1 MFKCV
6 LHFAPESHRI
16 RLRWGFLLGVILL
29 TVSQLKAQK
38 YVCTI
43 KVSHKGQ
50 VAKKNASALNILVEK
65 YYDDK
70 LMGFL
75 GKYDVRLPQK
85 TNLPI
90 SFVGNV
96 GWTIRIKLT
105 GSLLKSPELQQV
117 FEIRQKDQFQQ
128 NQEIPLKDKTTLVI
142 KFMQQLIDE
151 EEGSVKQK
159 PRLSTRSELTKI
171 QGITGVLVTA
181 TYRLPPGISKG
192 TGYLKAIVGT
202 LKGGKPIW
210 VYQLDKN
217 KKLVN
222 NLLVQLKDTTKFQ
235 LFVPVHERP
244 YWVSKL
250 DFQLIHAFEG
260 RLLEH
265 FRTEAY
271 SQKDNQKDVT
281 TTLFLQPTSSEY
293 VQPQGVFVG
302 AKVKIPPFY
311 VQDLRRNQITVRI
324 SGDVN
329 PGNANVWHYQVYL
342 IEELA
347 KAGNRLIVQESFIPY
362 AWLAKFADT
371 TSFQLKTKMF
381 LMGHRGT
388 QFYNGYPRQ
397 QSHLVSQAKEKLRL
411 ILPDLHQLK
420 IRPVLFKNKKNRAAN
435 RKKLNKESREVKV
448 FVRVGKYEL
457 YHSKSYTS
465 KRTIR
470 FNKVNR
476 EVLHLAKNDNITIE
490 VKDNSY
496 PSRILFSTE
505 LACTAEILK
514 QKFWKLRD
522 KKGNYLKI
530 AVQKVTTEKDKLL
543 HSNDKKQTKMLGG
556 SR

>member
-6 LHFAPESHRI
+6 LHFAHESHHI
-16 RLRWGFLLGVILL
+16 RLRLVFLLGVILL
-29 TVSQLKAQK
+29 TVSQLKAQQ
-38 YVCTI
+38 YMCTI

-50 VAKKNASALNILVEK
+50 VIKKNASALNILVEK

-75 GKYDVRLPQK
+75 GKYDLTIPKK
-85 TNLPI
+85 TKLPI
-90 SFVGNV
+90 SFVGKV
-96 GWTIRIKLT
+96 GWTIRVKLT

-128 NQEIPLKDKTTLVI
+128 NQEIPLKDKTTLVLE
-142 KFMQQLIDE
+142 FAQQLIDE
-151 EEGSVKQK
+151 EDDSAKQK
-159 PRLSTRSELTKI
+159 PRLLARSELTKI
-171 QGITGVLVTA
+171 QGITGVLITG
-181 TYRLPPGISKG
+181 TYRLPPGVSKG
-192 TGYLKAIVGT
+192 TGYLRGIVGT

-210 VYQLDKN
+210 IYQLDKN

-244 YWVSKL
+244 YWVLKL

-271 SQKDNQKDVT
+271 SQKDNQKDVKT
-281 TTLFLQPTSSEY
+281 KLFLQPTSSEY
-293 VQPQGVFVG
+293 VQAQGVSVG
-302 AKVKIPPFY
+302 AKVKIPSFY
-311 VQDLRRNQITVRI
+311 TQDLRRNQITIRI

-329 PGNANVWHYQVYL
+329 PGKANVWHYQLYL
-342 IEELA
+342 VEELA

-397 QSHLVSQAKEKLRL
+397 QSHLVSQTKENLRL
-411 ILPDLHQLK
+411 ILPKLYQLR
-420 IRPVLFKNKKNRAAN
+420 IRPVLFKHKKKWAAN
-435 RKKLNKESREVKV
+435 RKKLNTEPQEVEVYIRIK
-448 FVRVGKYEL
+448 KYEL
-457 YHSKSYTS
+457 YRSKSYAR
-465 KRTIR
+465 KKTIR
-470 FNKVNR
+470 FSKVNK
-476 EVLHLAKNDNITIE
+476 EVLHLAKNDKITIE

-496 PSRILFSTE
+496 PSRVLFSTE
-505 LACTAEILK
+505 LACTAEVLK
-514 QKFWKLRD
+514 QKSWKLRD